1 MYNEPKSLLSH
12 QKESIMTSLL
22 IKLFIKS
29 PHSTHS
35 PAVRRAYGTLASV
48 VGIVLNLLL
57 AAGKFTVGF
66 LFGAISVQADA
77 VNNLSDAGSQ
87 IISLITFKVAA
98 KPADR
103 DHPFGH
109 ARIEYVASMIVS
121 FLILLIGWELLSGSV
136 DKIFHPTATVFS
148 WISVAV
154 LAVSVLVKLWLCVFN
169 RKIAKRIDSSVMRA
183 TAADSLSDA
192 GATAA
197 VLVATLV
204 YKFTGFD
211 PDAYMGILVA
221 LLILWAGVK
230 ILNDTKNSILGE
242 GPSEETV
249 EQIRAV
255 ITEFKTKGVIGLHD
269 LVVHNY
275 GPGRV
280 MASLHIEVDGDA
292 DIYASHDMADLIER
306 RLRVECGI
314 EATVHMDPIAIRDPR
329 VAALKQFAEA
339 KAHEIHEGLRLHD
352 FRIVPGETHTNLIFD
367 VAAPFELQMGDA
379 ELRSALAD
387 AIHEGDP
394 HLFAVITV
402 DRE

>member
-1 MYNEPKSLLSH
+1 
-12 QKESIMTSLL
+12 MTNLL

-29 PHSTHS
+29 PRDTAS
-35 PAVRRAYGTLASV
+35 PAVRRAYGTLVST
-48 VGIVLNLLL
+48 VGIILNLLL

-87 IISLITFKVAA
+87 LISLVTFKLAA

-121 FLILLIGWELLSGSV
+121 FLVLHIGWDLITESV
-136 DKIFHPTATVFS
+136 KKILHPTETIFS
-148 WISVAV
+148 WLSVAV
-154 LAVSVLVKLWLCVFN
+154 LGVSVLVKLWLCVFN
-169 RKIAKRIDSSVMRA
+169 RKIAKKIDSSVMRA

-192 GATAA
+192 GATFA

-204 YKFTGFD
+204 FKFTGWD
-211 PDAYMGILVA
+211 PDAYMGVLVA
-221 LLILWAGVK
+221 LLILWAGIK

-242 GPSEETV
+242 KPSEETV
-249 EQIRAV
+249 AQIEAMVAEFREQGA
-255 ITEFKTKGVIGLHD
+255 IGIHD

-280 MASLHIEVDGDA
+280 MASLHVEVDGDA

-306 RLRVECGI
+306 RLAVECGI
-314 EATVHMDPIAIRDPR
+314 EATVHMDPIAIHDPR
-329 VAALKQFAEA
+329 VSELRAYAEA
-339 KAHEIHEGLRLHD
+339 IVLGLDDRLRIHD

-367 VAAPFELQMGDA
+367 IAAPFEISVTNA
-379 ELRSALAD
+379 ELRAKVAD
-387 AIHEGDP
+387 AIHKGNS

-402 DRE
+402 DRV

>member
-1 MYNEPKSLLSH
+1 
-12 QKESIMTSLL
+12 MTNLL
-22 IKLFIKS
+22 IKLFIRS
-29 PHSTHS
+29 PRDVSS
-35 PAVRRAYGTLASV
+35 PAVRRAYGTLASA

-87 IISLITFKVAA
+87 IISLVTFKMAS

-109 ARIEYVASMIVS
+109 ARIEYVTSMIVS
-121 FLILLIGWELLSGSV
+121 FLILLVGWELLSGSV
-136 DKIFHPTATVFS
+136 DKVFHPAETVFS
-148 WISVAV
+148 WLSVAV
-154 LAVSVLVKLWLCVFN
+154 LGASVLVKLWLCLFN

-192 GATAA
+192 GATFA

-204 YKFTGFD
+204 YKLTGFD

-242 GPSEETV
+242 KPSEETV
-249 EQIRAV
+249 AMIEAMVEEFREQGA
-255 ITEFKTKGVIGLHD
+255 IGLHD

-280 MASLHIEVDGDA
+280 MASLHVEVDGDA

-329 VAALKQFAEA
+329 VAELKAYAEGIA
-339 KAHEIHEGLRLHD
+339 RGVDSRLCLHD

-367 VAAPFELQMGDA
+367 IAVPFELTATDA
-379 ELRSALAD
+379 EIRSGVAD
-387 AIHEGDP
+387 AIHEGNE

-402 DRE
+402 DRV

>member
-1 MYNEPKSLLSH
+1 
-12 QKESIMTSLL
+12 MTNLL

-29 PHSTHS
+29 PSDTHT
-35 PAVRRAYGTLASV
+35 PAVRRAYGTLVST
-48 VGIVLNLLL
+48 VGIILNLLL
-57 AAGKFTVGF
+57 AVGKFIVGS

-77 VNNLSDAGSQ
+77 INNLSDAGSQ
-87 IISLITFKVAA
+87 IISLVTFKIAA

-109 ARIEYVASMIVS
+109 ARIEYVTSMIVS

-136 DKIFHPTATVFS
+136 DKVFHPRETVFS

-154 LAVSVLVKLWLCVFN
+154 LGVSVLVKLWLCIFN
-169 RKIAKRIDSSVMRA
+169 RKIAGKIDSSVMRA

-197 VLVATLV
+197 VLVAMLV

-221 LLILWAGVK
+221 LLILWAGIK

-242 GPSEETV
+242 RPSEKTV
-249 EQIRAV
+249 EQIKGLVA
-255 ITEFKTKGVIGLHD
+255 EFTDRGVIGLHD
-269 LVVHNY
+269 LVVHDY

-292 DIYASHDMADLIER
+292 DIYTSHDVADLIER

-314 EATVHMDPIAIRDPR
+314 AATVHMDPVAIRDPR
-329 VAALKQFAEA
+329 VATLRDFAEG
-339 KAHEIHEGLRLHD
+339 IVRGVDDRLRIHD
-352 FRIVPGETHTNLIFD
+352 FRIVPGDTHTNLIFD
-367 VAAPFELQMGDA
+367 VAAPFELTLPDA
-379 ELRSALAD
+379 DLRSALAD
-387 AIHEGDP
+387 AIHEADG

-402 DRE
+402 DRV

>member
-1 MYNEPKSLLSH
+1 
-12 QKESIMTSLL
+12 MTAILTR
-22 IKLFIKS
+22 LFIKS
-29 PHSTHS
+29 PHDVSS
-35 PAVRRAYGTLASV
+35 PAVRRAYGTLVST
-48 VGIVLNLLL
+48 VGIILNLLL

-66 LFGAISVQADA
+66 LFGAIAVQADA

-87 IISLITFKVAA
+87 IISLITFKIAA
-98 KPADR
+98 KPADH

-121 FLILLIGWELLSGSV
+121 FFILLIGWNLLSDSI
-136 DKIFHPTATVFS
+136 DKLLHPSETIFS
-148 WISVAV
+148 WISVGV
-154 LAVSVLVKLWLCVFN
+154 LAVSVLVKLWLCIFN
-169 RKIAKRIDSSVMRA
+169 RKIAKVIDSSVMRA

-204 YKFTGFD
+204 FKFTGFD

-242 GPSEETV
+242 RPSEETV
-249 EQIRAV
+249 EEIRRMV
-255 ITEFKTKGVIGLHD
+255 EEFRADGAIGLHD

-280 MASLHIEVDGDA
+280 MASLHVEVDGDE
-292 DIYASHDMADLIER
+292 DIYVSHDMADRIER

-314 EATVHMDPIAIRDPR
+314 EATVHMDPVAIRDPR
-329 VAALKQFAEA
+329 VNALRTMAQELAAALDER
-339 KAHEIHEGLRLHD
+339 LRIHD
-352 FRIVPGETHTNLIFD
+352 FRIVPGDTHVNLIFD
-367 VAAPFELQMGDA
+367 VAAPFTLPMTDA
-379 ELRSALAD
+379 ELRNALAD
-387 AIHEGDP
+387 RIHASDDQ
-394 HLFAVITV
+394 LFAVITV

>member
-1 MYNEPKSLLSH
+1 
-12 QKESIMTSLL
+12 MTSLL

-29 PHSTHS
+29 PHSAHS
-35 PAVRRAYGTLASV
+35 PAVRRAYGTLAAT
-48 VGIVLNLLL
+48 VGIILNLLL
-57 AAGKFTVGF
+57 AVGKFTVGF

-87 IISLITFKVAA
+87 IISLITFKIAA

-103 DHPFGH
+103 GHPFGH
-109 ARIEYVASMIVS
+109 ARIEYVSSMIVS
-121 FLILLIGWELLSGSV
+121 FLILLIGWELLSGAV
-136 DKIFHPTATVFS
+136 DKLLHPTETIFS
-148 WISVAV
+148 WLSVGV
-154 LAVSVLVKLWLCVFN
+154 LAASVLIKLWLCAFN
-169 RKIAKRIDSSVMRA
+169 RRIAKIIDSSVMRA

-192 GATAA
+192 GATAT

-204 YKFTGFD
+204 FKFTGFD

-221 LLILWAGVK
+221 LLILWAGIK

-249 EQIRAV
+249 EQIRAL
-255 ITEFKTKGVIGLHD
+255 ITEFESKGVIGLHD

-314 EATVHMDPIAIRDPR
+314 EATVHMDPVAIRDPR
-329 VAALKQFAEA
+329 VAALKELAEA
-339 KAHEIHEGLRLHD
+339 HAQGIDARLRIHD
-352 FRIVPGETHTNLIFD
+352 FRIVPGDTHTNLIFD
-367 VAAPFELQMGDA
+367 VAAPFELATSDA

-387 AIHEGDP
+387 AIHGADER
-394 HLFAVITV
+394 LFAVITV

>member
-1 MYNEPKSLLSH
+1 
-12 QKESIMTSLL
+12 MTPHRKGNLMTNLL

-29 PHSTHS
+29 PRDTGS
-35 PAVRRAYGTLASV
+35 PAVRRAYGTLAST
-48 VGIVLNLLL
+48 VGIILNLLL

-87 IISLITFKVAA
+87 IISLITFKLAA

-103 DHPFGH
+103 HHPFGH

-121 FLILLIGWELLSGSV
+121 FLVLHIGWDLITESV
-136 DKIFHPTATVFS
+136 NKIIHPTNTVFS

-154 LAVSVLVKLWLCVFN
+154 LGVSVLVKLWLCVFN
-169 RKIAKRIDSSVMRA
+169 RKIAKKIDSSVMRA

-192 GATAA
+192 GATFA
-197 VLVATLV
+197 VLVATLI
-204 YKFTGFD
+204 YKFTDFD

-221 LLILWAGVK
+221 LLIIWAGIK

-242 GPSEETV
+242 KPSDETV
-249 EQIRAV
+249 EQIEKLV
-255 ITEFKTKGVIGLHD
+255 EEFKDQGAIGLHD

-280 MASLHIEVDGDA
+280 MASLHVEVDGDA

-314 EATVHMDPIAIRDPR
+314 EATVHMDPVAIRDPR
-329 VAALKQFAEA
+329 VTELKAYAEGIALSVDDR
-339 KAHEIHEGLRLHD
+339 LRLHD

-367 VAAPFELQMGDA
+367 IAAPFELTLSDA
-379 ELRSALAD
+379 DLRSKVAD
-387 AIHEGDP
+387 AIHEGNN

-402 DRE
+402 DRV

>member
-1 MYNEPKSLLSH
+1 
-12 QKESIMTSLL
+12 MTNLL

-29 PHSTHS
+29 PRDTAS

-48 VGIVLNLLL
+48 VGIILNLLL
-57 AAGKFTVGF
+57 AAGKFSVGL

-87 IISLITFKVAA
+87 LISLVTFKLAA

-121 FLILLIGWELLSGSV
+121 FLILLVGWELLSGSI
-136 DKIFHPTATVFS
+136 DKIIHPAETEFS
-148 WISVAV
+148 WITVAV
-154 LAVSVLVKLWLCVFN
+154 LAVSVLVKLWLCLFN
-169 RKIAKRIDSSVMRA
+169 RKIAKKIDSSVMRA

-192 GATAA
+192 GATFA

-204 YKFTGFD
+204 FKFTGWD

-221 LLILWAGVK
+221 LLILWAGIK

-242 GPSEETV
+242 KPSEETV
-249 EQIRAV
+249 EQIQAMV
-255 ITEFKTKGVIGLHD
+255 AEFEDQGAIGIHD

-280 MASLHIEVDGDA
+280 MASLHVEVDGDA

-306 RLRVECGI
+306 RLAVECGI
-314 EATVHMDPIAIRDPR
+314 EATVHMDPVAIRDPR
-329 VAALKQFAEA
+329 VQELKAFAEGIVTA
-339 KAHEIHEGLRLHD
+339 TDDRLRIHD

-367 VAAPFELQMGDA
+367 IAAPFELTMTNAD
-379 ELRSALAD
+379 LRSRVAD
-387 AIHEGDP
+387 AIHEANE

>member
-1 MYNEPKSLLSH
+1 
-12 QKESIMTSLL
+12 MTPHRKGAHMTNLL

-29 PHSTHS
+29 PRDTAS
-35 PAVRRAYGTLASV
+35 PAVRRAYGTLVST
-48 VGIVLNLLL
+48 VGIILNLLL

-87 IISLITFKVAA
+87 LISLVTFKLAA

-121 FLILLIGWELLSGSV
+121 FLVLHIGWDLITESV
-136 DKIFHPTATVFS
+136 KKILHPTETIFS
-148 WISVAV
+148 WLSVAV
-154 LAVSVLVKLWLCVFN
+154 LGVSVLVKLWLCVFN
-169 RKIAKRIDSSVMRA
+169 RKIAKKIDSSVMRA

-192 GATAA
+192 GATFA

-204 YKFTGFD
+204 FKFTGWD
-211 PDAYMGILVA
+211 PDAYMGVLVA
-221 LLILWAGVK
+221 LLILWAGIK

-242 GPSEETV
+242 QPSEETV
-249 EQIRAV
+249 AQIEAMVAEFREQGA
-255 ITEFKTKGVIGLHD
+255 IGIHD

-280 MASLHIEVDGDA
+280 MASLHVEVDGDA

-306 RLRVECGI
+306 RLAVECGI
-314 EATVHMDPIAIRDPR
+314 EATVHMDPIAIHDPR
-329 VAALKQFAEA
+329 VSELRAYAEA
-339 KAHEIHEGLRLHD
+339 IVTEIDDRLRIHD

-367 VAAPFELQMGDA
+367 IAAPFELALTNA
-379 ELRSALAD
+379 ELRSRVAD
-387 AIHEGDP
+387 TIHERNS

-402 DRE
+402 DRV

>member
-1 MYNEPKSLLSH
+1 
-12 QKESIMTSLL
+12 MTNLL

-29 PHSTHS
+29 PRDTGS
-35 PAVRRAYGTLASV
+35 PAVRRAYGTLAST
-48 VGIVLNLLL
+48 VGIILNLLL

-98 KPADR
+98 KPADKE
-103 DHPFGH
+103 HPFGH
-109 ARIEYVASMIVS
+109 ARIEYVSSMIVS

-136 DKIFHPTATVFS
+136 DKMLHPTETVFS
-148 WISVAV
+148 WISIGV
-154 LAVSVLVKLWLCVFN
+154 LGISVLVKLWLCVFN

-192 GATAA
+192 GATFA
-197 VLVATLV
+197 VLAATLV

-221 LLILWAGVK
+221 LLILWAGIK

-242 GPSEETV
+242 RPADETV
-249 EQIRAV
+249 EQIKALV
-255 ITEFKTKGVIGLHD
+255 AEFEEQGALGIHD
-269 LVVHNY
+269 LVVHDY

-280 MASLHIEVDGDA
+280 MASLHVEVDGDA

-314 EATVHMDPIAIRDPR
+314 DATVHMDPVAIRDPR
-329 VAALKQFAEA
+329 VHRLKAYAEGIVR
-339 KAHEIHEGLRLHD
+339 EVDDRLLIHD
-352 FRIVPGETHTNLIFD
+352 FRIVPGESHTNLIFD
-367 VAAPFELQMGDA
+367 IAAPFELSLTDA
-379 ELRSALAD
+379 DLRSRVAD
-387 AIHEGDP
+387 TIHERDG

-402 DRE
+402 DRV

>member
-1 MYNEPKSLLSH
+1 
-12 QKESIMTSLL
+12 MTALL
-22 IKLFIKS
+22 IRLFIKS

-35 PAVRRAYGTLASV
+35 PAVRRAYGTLAST
-48 VGIVLNLLL
+48 VGIILNLLL
-57 AAGKFTVGF
+57 AAGKFTVGL
-66 LFGAISVQADA
+66 LFGAIAVQADA

-87 IISLITFKVAA
+87 IISLITFKIAA

-109 ARIEYVASMIVS
+109 ARIEYVTSMIVS
-121 FLILLIGWELLSGSV
+121 FLIMLIGWELLSGSV
-136 DKIFHPTATVFS
+136 DKIFHPRETVFS
-148 WISVAV
+148 WLSVIV
-154 LAVSVLVKLWLCVFN
+154 LGVSVLVKLWLCAFN
-169 RKIAKRIDSSVMRA
+169 RKIAGRIDSAVMRA

-197 VLVATLV
+197 VLVATLI

-221 LLILWAGVK
+221 LLILWAGIQ

-242 GPSEETV
+242 RPSEETV
-249 EQIRAV
+249 AQIRALV
-255 ITEFKTKGVIGLHD
+255 AEFENKGVIGLHD

-275 GPGRV
+275 GPGRI
-280 MASLHIEVDGDA
+280 MASLHIEVDGNA
-292 DIYASHDMADLIER
+292 DIYVSHDMADLIER

-314 EATVHMDPIAIRDPR
+314 EATVHMDPIAVRDPR
-329 VAALKQFAEA
+329 VAELRRLA
-339 KAHEIHEGLRLHD
+339 EGLAQNLDARLRIHD
-352 FRIVPGETHTNLIFD
+352 FRIVPGDTHTNLIFD
-367 VAAPFELQMGDA
+367 LSAPFELEMSDA
-379 ELRSALAD
+379 DLRSALAD
-387 AIHEGDP
+387 AIHGSDS

>member
-1 MYNEPKSLLSH
+1 
-12 QKESIMTSLL
+12 MTNLL

-29 PHSTHS
+29 PRDVSS

-48 VGIVLNLLL
+48 VGIILNLLL
-57 AAGKFTVGF
+57 AAGKFTVGL

-87 IISLITFKVAA
+87 IISLITFKLAA

-121 FLILLIGWELLSGSV
+121 FLILLVGWELLSGSF
-136 DKIFHPTATVFS
+136 DKIIHPAETTFS
-148 WISVAV
+148 WISVIV
-154 LAVSVLVKLWLCVFN
+154 LAVSVAVKLWLCIFN
-169 RKIAKRIDSSVMRA
+169 RKIAKKIDSSVMRA
-183 TAADSLSDA
+183 TSADSLSDA
-192 GATAA
+192 GATFA

-204 YKFTGFD
+204 FKFTGWD

-221 LLILWAGVK
+221 LLILWAGIK

-242 GPSEETV
+242 KPSEETV
-249 EQIRAV
+249 SQIQAVVEEYREQGA
-255 ITEFKTKGVIGLHD
+255 IGLHD

-275 GPGRV
+275 GPGRI
-280 MASLHIEVDGDA
+280 MASLHVEVDGDA

-306 RLRVECGI
+306 RLLVECGI
-314 EATVHMDPIAIRDPR
+314 EATVHMDPIAIHDPR
-329 VAALKQFAEA
+329 VNELRDFA
-339 KAHEIHEGLRLHD
+339 KTIVHGLDERLQLHD
-352 FRIVPGETHTNLIFD
+352 FRIVPGESHTNLIFD
-367 VAAPFELQMGDA
+367 VAAPFELSMTDA
-379 ELRSALAD
+379 DLRNTLAD
-387 AIHEGDP
+387 RIHEANP

-402 DRE
+402 DRV

>member
-1 MYNEPKSLLSH
+1 
-12 QKESIMTSLL
+12 MTSLL

-35 PAVRRAYGTLASV
+35 PAVRRAYGTLAST
-48 VGIVLNLLL
+48 VGIILNLLL

-87 IISLITFKVAA
+87 IISLITFKIAA

-121 FLILLIGWELLSGSV
+121 FFILLIGWELLSGSV
-136 DKIFHPTATVFS
+136 DKVLHPSETVFS
-148 WISVAV
+148 WLSVAV
-154 LAVSVLVKLWLCVFN
+154 LAVSVLVKLWLCLFN

-197 VLVATLV
+197 VLVATLI

-249 EQIRAV
+249 EQIRTLV
-255 ITEFKTKGVIGLHD
+255 SEFESQGVIGLHD

-275 GPGRV
+275 GPGRF

-306 RLRVECGI
+306 RLRVDCGI
-314 EATVHMDPIAIRDPR
+314 EATVHMDPVAVRDPR
-329 VAALKQFAEA
+329 VAALRAFAEEHA
-339 KAHEIHEGLRLHD
+339 AAIDSRLRLHD
-352 FRIVPGETHTNLIFD
+352 FRIVPGDTHTNLIFD
-367 VAAPFELQMGDA
+367 VAVPFELTIPDA
-379 ELRSALAD
+379 ELRSRLAD
-387 AIHEGDP
+387 AIHEAND

>member
-1 MYNEPKSLLSH
+1 
-12 QKESIMTSLL
+12 MTELL
-22 IKLFIKS
+22 IKLFIRS
-29 PHSTHS
+29 PRDTAC
-35 PAVRRAYGTLASV
+35 PAVRRAYGTLAST
-48 VGIVLNLLL
+48 VGIILNLLL
-57 AAGKFTVGF
+57 AAGKFTVGL
-66 LFGAISVQADA
+66 LFGAISIQADA
-77 VNNLSDAGSQ
+77 INNLSDAGSQ
-87 IISLITFKVAA
+87 IISLITFKMAA

-121 FLILLIGWELLSGSV
+121 FLILLVGWELLSGSI
-136 DKIFHPTATVFS
+136 DKIIHPAETVFS

-154 LAVSVLVKLWLCVFN
+154 LAVSVVVKLWLCFFN
-169 RKIAKRIDSSVMRA
+169 RKIAKKIDSSVMRA

-197 VLVATLV
+197 VLVATLIF
-204 YKFTGFD
+204 KFTGWD

-221 LLILWAGVK
+221 LLIIWAGIK

-242 GPSEETV
+242 KPSEETV
-249 EQIRAV
+249 AMIRQLVA
-255 ITEFKTKGVIGLHD
+255 EFEDQGAIGLHD

-280 MASLHIEVDGDA
+280 MASLHVEVDGDA
-292 DIYASHDMADLIER
+292 DIYTSHDMADLIER

-329 VAALKQFAEA
+329 VNELRTLATDIL
-339 KAHEIHEGLRLHD
+339 HGLDERLQLHD
-352 FRIVPGETHTNLIFD
+352 FRIVPGDTHTNLIFD
-367 VAAPFELQMGDA
+367 VAAPFELAMTDA
-379 ELRSALAD
+379 ELRNTVAD
-387 AIHEGDP
+387 RIHEADG

-402 DRE
+402 DRV

>member
-1 MYNEPKSLLSH
+1 
-12 QKESIMTSLL
+12 MTSLL

-29 PHSTHS
+29 PRDVSS
-35 PAVRRAYGTLASV
+35 PAVRRAYGTLAST
-48 VGIVLNLLL
+48 VGIILNLLL
-57 AAGKFTVGF
+57 AAGKFAVGF

-109 ARIEYVASMIVS
+109 ARIEYVSSMIVS

-136 DKIFHPTATVFS
+136 DKILHPTETVFS
-148 WISVAV
+148 WVSVAV
-154 LAVSVLVKLWLCVFN
+154 LGVSVLVKLWLCIFN

-192 GATAA
+192 GATFA

-221 LLILWAGVK
+221 LLILWAGIK

-242 GPSEETV
+242 KPSEETV
-249 EQIRAV
+249 AQIEAMV
-255 ITEFKTKGVIGLHD
+255 KEFEDQGAIGIHD

-280 MASLHIEVDGDA
+280 MASLHVEVDGDA

-314 EATVHMDPIAIRDPR
+314 EATVHMDPVAVRDPR
-329 VAALKQFAEA
+329 VSELKAYAEA
-339 KAHEIHEGLRLHD
+339 IVREVDDRLLIHD
-352 FRIVPGETHTNLIFD
+352 FRIVPGESHTNLIFD
-367 VAAPFELQMGDA
+367 IAAPFELAMTDA
-379 ELRSALAD
+379 ELRSRVAD
-387 AIHEGDP
+387 AIHKGDQ

-402 DRE
+402 DRV